1 MKTISSFCKDAIL
14 TQTNEQIRELHDFG
28 RGYNVEIRNG
38 GFGTFEPA
46 IHWMSSSCNGADA
59 EMALAYADALRLAA
73 ELLEAMPAK
82 GAKVTY

>member
-14 TQTNEQIRELHDFG
+14 EQANEQLRDFHDFG